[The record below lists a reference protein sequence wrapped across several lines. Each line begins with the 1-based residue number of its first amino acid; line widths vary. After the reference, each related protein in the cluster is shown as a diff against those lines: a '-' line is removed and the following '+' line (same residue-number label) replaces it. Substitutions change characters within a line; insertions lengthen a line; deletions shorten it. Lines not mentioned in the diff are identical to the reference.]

1 MQSRE
6 EMEEV
11 MDSNLIALS
20 VGSGQG
26 LQQRM
31 ATPGLARSPGAQQT
45 VEAGSV
51 SKRSQGTPTGAV
63 VDGDQLSPSLV
74 GRAATLEWQQEVELA
89 QNIGVADQ
97 VMGEIDD
104 QLQKARQDLSEIV
117 KMFPPYPHGS
127 EERAEFLNSYRSL
140 RLQIDDLVIP
150 PEYDLSAQILG
161 GELPSASLP
170 AELNGLQVD
179 SGSSG
184 LGLMVPEVPV
194 EDLADEDLAPVIA
207 DLERASGVLK
217 ERRLGLQAAA
227 VALFDKA
234 GGDEAL
240 YADLS
245 LEAKG
250 GLAAAADATIG
261 RPETGIHND
270 LPNIYW
276 GE

>member
-1 MQSRE
+1 
-6 EMEEV
+6 MEEV